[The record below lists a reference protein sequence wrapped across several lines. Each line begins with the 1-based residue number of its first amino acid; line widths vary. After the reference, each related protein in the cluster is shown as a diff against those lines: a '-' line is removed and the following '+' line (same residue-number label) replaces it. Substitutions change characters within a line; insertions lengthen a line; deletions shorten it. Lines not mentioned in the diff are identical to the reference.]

1 MASLSLSVGK
11 YEQRHIPWKHSVQT
25 ANMFFVEESIEVDQN
40 VSTNGDFN
48 GKRDINEQNNE
59 AESDNDKILRSIDNT
74 IVLVETCP
82 SNQEPDASSAL
93 TPLLGLTFSNASQN
107 KEKITTTD
115 TRPSSDRHLSEWNR
129 DQVFG
134 WFQSYKLDELY
145 TWLFLEND
153 TKDGANLKEI
163 FNLKLKNY
171 ELYKVKYKNRLP
183 SDKDN
188 LLKEFDRFGQLL
200 DTYFIDKYA
209 HRFDV
214 AFSFPGDIRDR
225 VSKIAEKLCE
235 KVNKKKI
242 FYDNYHKVE
251 LARPNLDLYLQ
262 TIYRY
267 QTRLIV
273 VFMCADYTR
282 KEWCGLESRAIR
294 SLLKTDQSDRIML
307 LTVDGKTIDGVFDID
322 GYLDISNDSDDY
334 VADAIYERLDN
345 LGEALP
351 SSLSLR
357 SVPPSP
363 LQPSQESILSK
374 VVVASKN
381 NLNLI
386 LSHIIVGLL
395 SYIWG
400 TRSGR

>member
-1 MASLSLSVGK
+1 MALSLPV
-11 YEQRHIPWKHSVQT
+11 EQ
-25 ANMFFVEESIEVDQN
+25 SIELN
-40 VSTNGDFN
+40 KGVSAAGVIT
-48 GKRDINEQNNE
+48 GKRDINEPNNE
-59 AESDNDKILRSIDNT
+59 AESDNDKIFRSIDNT
-74 IVLVETCP
+74 IVLFDTCP
-82 SNQEPDASSAL
+82 SNEEADASPAL
-93 TPLLGLTFSNASQN
+93 TPLLGPTSSNASQN

-115 TRPSSDRHLSEWNR
+115 TRPSSDRHLSEWNT
-129 DQVFG
+129 DQVLG

-145 TWLFLEND
+145 IWLFLEND

-357 SVPPSP
+357 SVPPSS
-363 LQPSQESILSK
+363 LQPAQESILSK

>member
-1 MASLSLSVGK
+1 N
-11 YEQRHIPWKHSVQT
+11 T
-25 ANMFFVEESIEVDQN
+25 
-40 VSTNGDFN
+40 
-48 GKRDINEQNNE
+48 
-59 AESDNDKILRSIDNT
+59 RS
-74 IVLVETCP
+74 
-82 SNQEPDASSAL
+82 
-93 TPLLGLTFSNASQN
+93 
-107 KEKITTTD
+107 
-115 TRPSSDRHLSEWNR
+115 SSDRHLSEWNT
-129 DQVFG
+129 DQVLG

-145 TWLFLEND
+145 IWLFLEND

-357 SVPPSP
+357 SVPPSS
-363 LQPSQESILSK
+363 LQPAQESILSK